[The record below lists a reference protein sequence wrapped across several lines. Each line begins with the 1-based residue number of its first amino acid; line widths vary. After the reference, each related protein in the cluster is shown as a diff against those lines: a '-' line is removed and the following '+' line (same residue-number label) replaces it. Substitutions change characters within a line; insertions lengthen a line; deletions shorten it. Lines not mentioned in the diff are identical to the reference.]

1 MSNVVQAESDREGIF
16 LVSCGEEF
24 VFCTAMSEETSPA
37 APLLDSAEAVPVIK
51 LRPRVAQV
59 AGPESPPPVAPELT
73 ADSEAVR
80 PPPPPSFSA
89 GVGSAALGD
98 GEVPKFKLR
107 PKSSEG
113 APLPPQPEPEAP
125 ALGITASTP
134 ESAPPVPVMA
144 PPLGAG
150 PRPPVPIHIRAPQ
163 IAVASDQA
171 AAAEIAVTPPR
182 RRKKVGLCALVG
194 GLVLFGLAGG
204 GAFDR
209 PRLRRE

>member
-1 MSNVVQAESDREGIF
+1 MVQAESDREGIF

-59 AGPESPPPVAPELT
+59 AGPESPPPAAPELT

-89 GVGSAALGD
+89 GVGSAALSD

-113 APLPPQPEPEAP
+113 PRCLPSLSP
-125 ALGITASTP
+125 
-134 ESAPPVPVMA
+134 
-144 PPLGAG
+144 
-150 PRPPVPIHIRAPQ
+150 
-163 IAVASDQA
+163 
-171 AAAEIAVTPPR
+171 
-182 RRKKVGLCALVG
+182 K
-194 GLVLFGLAGG
+194 
-204 GAFDR
+204 R
-209 PRLRRE
+209 PR